1 LLIKIHR
8 TRISQMGKV
17 SKSIDRGM
25 KHELSKV
32 KFKNMRF
39 RLLGLHGSEE
49 LEEKNIVHDREK
61 AEQDK
66 WHDIRGRKDPDPSQI
81 EM

>member
-1 LLIKIHR
+1 
-8 TRISQMGKV
+8 
-17 SKSIDRGM
+17 
-25 KHELSKV
+25 
-32 KFKNMRF
+32 MRF